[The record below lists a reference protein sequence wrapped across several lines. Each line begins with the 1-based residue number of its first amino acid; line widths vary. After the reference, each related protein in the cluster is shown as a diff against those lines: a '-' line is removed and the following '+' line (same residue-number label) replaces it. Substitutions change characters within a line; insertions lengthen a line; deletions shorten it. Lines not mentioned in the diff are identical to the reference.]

1 MRRRQPESCKVRKKV
16 KIIGRHKQLR
26 LNAKSSE
33 SEVDI
38 DNMDDCIKDEAI
50 DQDFIVF
57 GVGG

>member
-26 LNAKSSE
+26 LNATSSE
-33 SEVDI
+33 SEVDT
-38 DNMDDCIKDEAI
+38 DNMDDCIEDE
-50 DQDFIVF
+50 DFIVF